1 MTRAKMHRCRP
12 AAGSRHYQSMFSAAI
27 RCSAP
32 LARVLAVVGLVVMPA
47 SGRHYHS
54 KGEAQRRLRSGAQS
68 SLDGSAGR
76 WPATP

>member
-1 MTRAKMHRCRP
+1 
-12 AAGSRHYQSMFSAAI
+12 RHYQSMFSTAI

-32 LARVLAVVGLVVMPA
+32 LARASAVVGLVVMPA

-54 KGEAQRRLRSGAQS
+54 KAEAQRRLRSGAQS
-68 SLDGSAGR
+68 ALGGSAGR